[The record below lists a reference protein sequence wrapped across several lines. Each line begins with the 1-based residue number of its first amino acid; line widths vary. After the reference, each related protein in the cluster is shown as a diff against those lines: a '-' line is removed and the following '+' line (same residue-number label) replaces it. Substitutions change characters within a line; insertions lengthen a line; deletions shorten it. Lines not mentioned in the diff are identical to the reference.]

1 MIGQMSVRLATPGH
15 SVTVVVQVQKG
26 APVQLLLGTDL
37 QVPLGFSLIKSAG
50 DVAVDLSQGEWIRKV
65 IVESLS
71 CTSS

>member
-1 MIGQMSVRLATPGH
+1 MTA
-15 SVTVVVQVQKG
+15 VVQVQKG

-65 IVESLS
+65 IVESDSPAPPANLS
-71 CTSS
+71 ER